1 MYPHV
6 NAPRTQVHIHENRT
20 SEPDVVVQALNLS
33 TREAGTDRSL

>member
-20 SEPDVVVQALNLS
+20 SEPDVVVQAFNPS
-33 TREAGTDRSL
+33 TQEAKTGRSL